1 MSRGIL
7 ESFDDVRRGHDI
19 TDYLVGL
26 SVLELGQRD
35 PVSKSWGILKK
46 ECIGGCI
53 YLYNK
58 IQSIGRSIGECR
70 RRRTTCTGVIER
82 KFDNEYE
89 GARGVPGCI
98 LGQLSRQWASWWSAE
113 EGRAWPV
120 AIEGPMRTSAQI
132 AT

>member
-26 SVLELGQRD
+26 SVLGTRTKR

-89 GARGVPGCI
+89 GLAASQDVYWDSYRDSGQAGGV
-98 LGQLSRQWASWWSAE
+98 LKK
-113 EGRAWPV
+113 
-120 AIEGPMRTSAQI
+120 EGPGPLLSKVR
-132 AT
+132 